1 MAQNTQSKETTLWN
15 LLQNKC
21 IEIPIIQRDY
31 AQGRIGKEYLRR
43 TFLESL
49 KSVLNNVDNK
59 KKLKLDFV
67 YGTSENGKIYPLDG
81 QQRLTTLW
89 LLHWYIALQ
98 SGDDLQKNCKILS
111 NFTYETRITSR
122 EFCKQLCNV
131 ENWKNYKWSDDK
143 NIAKY
148 IKDQPWFSSAWLQDP
163 TISSMLNM
171 LAGTKPI
178 DAEKEDIVDGIEEVF
193 VCPEECDSKTMFQKY
208 WEKLKGDKCPIVFY
222 YLPITD
228 MGLTDDLYIK
238 MNARGKQLSSFEN
251 LKADLLG
258 YVQKQAN
265 TDNQWEKFLTIK
277 DVKNYLPSL
286 LDTEWTD
293 LFWDY
298 KGRKEENSPYK
309 IDEIFFTF
317 INRFFWNEVVLDNTA
332 LQSPKKL
339 DDNKNYKYFN
349 NSIDTHF
356 FDTTIVYHGLS
367 IYKYKKTQKDEY
379 EIPIDFF
386 DKLIKVIGNY
396 LSLRDIIGKNKEN
409 ESKEH
414 DILDKLL
421 FSPFEKNEGNDK
433 QFYFIPNYLAN
444 INTDKKE
451 SKTKDNVIYDNDRN
465 EVLAITHL
473 TQVQRVVFSAVC
485 KFFLDCE
492 EMDDNSPKK
501 LKQWMRVVWNLVSG
515 LDEKGRPQI
524 RTVDTMLKAIK
535 FINNKNLD
543 SHNIYNSL
551 SELKEINGKLCTEN
565 AELNT
570 TLLNDNFYARCL
582 EECIKAEKIS
592 IEPDWESNMIKDELK
607 YRGSIR
613 FLFLKDE
620 KTIDWGSYHKKRA
633 EQICQKASLEFYQ
646 QLIGHCTS
654 PELLKTIVYSFGEN
668 AWRTNLLNKTL
679 IAPIHNMLLSGGG
692 ANCDNAEISGLRK
705 ALRERINEIYQ
716 KNNEKDQNKEIYRLK
731 ERENS
736 YYFELHYT
744 RDKETPIFSKS

>member
-31 AQGRIGKEYLRR
+31 AQGRIGKEYLRK

-67 YGTSENGKIYPLDG
+67 YGTSENGKMYPLDG

-89 LLHWYIALQ
+89 LLHWYIALR
-98 SGDDLQKNCKILS
+98 SGDDLQKICKILS

-131 ENWKNYKWSDDK
+131 ENWKNYKWSG
-143 NIAKY
+143 NISEY
-148 IKDQPWFSSAWLQDP
+148 IKDQSWFSSAWLQDP

-178 DAEKEDIVDGIEEVF
+178 DEEKEDIVDGIEEVF

-208 WEKLKGDKCPIVFY
+208 WEKLTGDKCPIVFY

-277 DVKNYLPSL
+277 DGKNYLPSL

-309 IDEIFFTF
+309 IDEIFFAF
-317 INRFFWNEVVLDNTA
+317 INRFFWNEVVLTQIEN
-332 LQSPKKL
+332 KKL
-339 DDNKNYKYFN
+339 DENKNYKYFN
-349 NSIDTHF
+349 NSEDRDNL
-356 FDTTIVYHGLS
+356 DTTIVYHGLT
-367 IYKYKKTQKDEY
+367 IYKYKYDLEKNAY

-386 DKLIKVIGNY
+386 EKLIKVINNY
-396 LSLRDIIGKNKEN
+396 LCLRKKIIKNKEN

-421 FSPFEKNEGNDK
+421 FSPFEPKEGNDK

-465 EVLAITHL
+465 EVLSITHL

-485 KFFLDCE
+485 KFFLE
-492 EMDDNSPKK
+492 REKMDDISPEK

-535 FINNKNLD
+535 FINNKDLD

-551 SELKEINGKLCTEN
+551 SEFEEINGNRCEEN

-570 TLLNDNFYARCL
+570 TLLNDSFYARCL
-582 EECIKAEKIS
+582 EEWIKARKIYK
-592 IEPDWESNMIKDELK
+592 EPDWESNMIEDESQ

-620 KTIDWGSYHKKRA
+620 KTIDWGSYHKKRG
-633 EQICQKASLEFYQ
+633 EQICQKASLEFYR

-679 IAPIHNMLLSGGG
+679 IAPIHNMLLSGGS
-692 ANCDNAEISGLRK
+692 ADWDNTETSGLRD
-705 ALRERINEIYQ
+705 ALQAKIYQ
-716 KNNEKDQNKEIYRLK
+716 KMNDRDQNKEIYRLK
-731 ERENS
+731 ERENC

>member
-1 MAQNTQSKETTLWN
+1 MCGIESFWN
-15 LLQNKC
+15 LLKDNK

-31 AQGRIGKEYLRR
+31 AQGRIGKEYLRK

-49 KSVLNNVDNK
+49 KSELDLALNNVDNEE
-59 KKLKLDFV
+59 KLKLDFV
-67 YGTSENGKIYPLDG
+67 YGISENGKIYPLDG

-89 LLHWYIALQ
+89 LLHWYVALR
-98 SGDDLQKNCKILS
+98 SGELTQEICKKLS

-131 ENWKNYKWSDDK
+131 ENWKNYTWSG
-143 NIAKY
+143 NISEY
-148 IKDQPWFSSAWLQDP
+148 IKDQSWFSSAWLQDP

-171 LAGTKPI
+171 LAGTKPT
-178 DAEKEDIVDGIEEVF
+178 DEEKEDISDGIEENF
-193 VCPEECDSKTMFQKY
+193 KDIKPELFKKY
-208 WEKLKGDKCPIVFY
+208 WTKLTGDKCPIVFY

-265 TDNQWEKFLTIK
+265 TDNQWKKFLTIK
-277 DVKNYLPSL
+277 DGKNYLPSL

-367 IYKYKKTQKDEY
+367 IYKYKKIQKDEY

-501 LKQWMRVVWNLVSG
+501 LQQWMRVVWNLVSG

-543 SHNIYNSL
+543 SHDIYNSL
-551 SELKEINGKLCTEN
+551 SELTEINE
-565 AELNT
+565 
-570 TLLNDNFYARCL
+570 NDNFYARCL
-582 EECIKAEKIS
+582 EECIKSKKILCDNENNFSEIEKTF
-592 IEPDWESNMIKDELK
+592 
-607 YRGSIR
+607 RGSIR
-613 FLFLKDE
+613 FLFTDE
-620 KTIDWGSYHKKRA
+620 NGQIDWNNYSTKSKSALEICKDYNKALQKLIKYCNSTEQLKHIIYEGS
-633 EQICQKASLEFYQ
+633 
-646 QLIGHCTS
+646 
-654 PELLKTIVYSFGEN
+654 ELVMI
-668 AWRTNLLNKTL
+668 TNLLNKNL
-679 IAPIHNMLLSGGG
+679 VIPVHRLLMEQIPTEQSSLQEHIL
-692 ANCDNAEISGLRK
+692 DNIKQLNGHKLK
-705 ALRERINEIYQ
+705 IDTTNNQYYLALPYKSKNDERIDLDVYDVI
-716 KNNEKDQNKEIYRLK
+716 
-731 ERENS
+731 EN
-736 YYFELHYT
+736 T
-744 RDKETPIFSKS
+744 KA